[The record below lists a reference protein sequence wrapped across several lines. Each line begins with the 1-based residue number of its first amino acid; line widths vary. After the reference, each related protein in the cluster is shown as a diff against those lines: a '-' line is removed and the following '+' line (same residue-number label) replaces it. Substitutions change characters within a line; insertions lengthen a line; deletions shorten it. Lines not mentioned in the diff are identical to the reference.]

1 MRPKVWDWNKG
12 WEPGRQRETRPSLRL
27 ERHRSELPR
36 GKDMAAHIGAELR
49 TVLVPHP
56 TEKLSGLDELLARID
71 AQIDARR
78 ERLP

>member
-1 MRPKVWDWNKG
+1 MWDWNKG
-12 WEPGRQRETRPSLRL
+12 WEPGRQRETRPGPRL

-36 GKDMAAHIGAELR
+36 GKDIAAHIGVELR
-49 TVLVPHP
+49 AVLVPHP
-56 TEKLSGLDELLARID
+56 AEKLSGLEELL